1 LASAVLKFRKRQWH
15 IMFRRAFRV
24 PLIHFLGLALLVF
37 GAYHVLASSDGG
49 GKTNRIVVTSG
60 KIEQIA
66 ARFAQVW
73 QRPPSLQELKGLID
87 EQVKEEIYVREAVA
101 LGLDK
106 DDTVI
111 RRRLQQKMELLSDAS
126 ADALSPTD
134 VELETYL
141 NMHPERFA
149 IDSAMSFQQVFLN
162 PQRHGNAINQTVAT
176 ILEALKVYP
185 ETDASTLGDASLLPV
200 GMPLASLNSIGQ
212 MFGSEFADA
221 IGKVKV
227 GAWTGPIASAFGLHI
242 VHVSERRES
251 HIPVLSEVREAV
263 IREWTNDKRKE
274 LANDRLVAL
283 LKRYEVSVE
292 SVLAEGSKP

>member
-1 LASAVLKFRKRQWH
+1 
-15 IMFRRAFRV
+15 MFARALRE
-24 PLIHFLGLALLVF
+24 PLIHFLVLAVLVF
-37 GAYHVLASSDGG
+37 AAYHIFASSTGG
-49 GKTNRIVVTSG
+49 GNTDRIVVTSG
-60 KIEQIA
+60 KIEQVA

-73 QRPPSLQELKGLID
+73 QRPPGPQELKGLID

-134 VELETYL
+134 AELETYL
-141 NMHPERFA
+141 KLHPQMFA
-149 IDSAMSFQQVFLN
+149 IDLTMSFQQVFVN
-162 PQRHGNAINQTVAT
+162 PQRHGTAIDRTVAT
-176 ILEALKVYP
+176 ILENLKAYP

-200 GMPLASLNSIGQ
+200 EMPLTSLNSIDH

-221 IGKVKV
+221 VSKAKV
-227 GAWTGPIASAFGLHI
+227 GAWTGPIASGFGLH
-242 VHVSERRES
+242 VVRVSERQEGRV
-251 HIPVLSEVREAV
+251 PALSEVRDAV

-274 LANDRLVAL
+274 LANDHLVAL
-283 LKRYEVSVE
+283 LKRYEVTVE
-292 SVLAEGSKP
+292 GVPVAGIKP